1 MKVKITLK
9 DPQKECLD
17 KVTSDLSLENNEKTI
32 HKLIHGIFELN
43 QNDDV
48 FGDYRCVGDCYTTEQ
63 SVEIELDDET
73 VSKIKGIF
81 QKYDFD
87 DYDSEEEEISKI
99 IRSMINFAD
108 EEEDIKTIFTSWGRC
123 KMGIIILWKEVN
135 ILPMKRGFKSSYV
148 LNPLKIEDIISCWWF
163 EMNDDVLLDYHLK
176 DWLER

>member
-32 HKLIHGIFELN
+32 HQLIHGIFELN

-48 FGDYRCVGDCYTTEQ
+48 FGDYRCVGDCYSTEQ

-99 IRSMINFAD
+99 IRSMINFVD
-108 EEEDIKTIFTSWGRC
+108 EEEDIKTIF
-123 KMGIIILWKEVN
+123 KA
-135 ILPMKRGFKSSYV
+135 
-148 LNPLKIEDIISCWWF
+148 
-163 EMNDDVLLDYHLK
+163 
-176 DWLER
+176 

>member
-1 MKVKITLK
+1 MKVNITLK

-32 HKLIHGIFELN
+32 HKLIHCIFELN

-48 FGDYRCVGDCYTTEQ
+48 FGDYRCVGDCYLTEQ

-81 QKYDFD
+81 QNYDFD
-87 DYDSEEEEISKI
+87 DYESEEEEISKI

-108 EEEDIKTIFTSWGRC
+108 EEEDIKTIFTS
-123 KMGIIILWKEVN
+123 
-135 ILPMKRGFKSSYV
+135 
-148 LNPLKIEDIISCWWF
+148 
-163 EMNDDVLLDYHLK
+163 
-176 DWLER
+176 

>member
-48 FGDYRCVGDCYTTEQ
+48 FGDYRCVGDCYYTEQ

-108 EEEDIKTIFTSWGRC
+108 EEENIKTIFTS
-123 KMGIIILWKEVN
+123 
-135 ILPMKRGFKSSYV
+135 
-148 LNPLKIEDIISCWWF
+148 
-163 EMNDDVLLDYHLK
+163 
-176 DWLER
+176 

>member
-9 DPQKECLD
+9 EPQKECLD
-17 KVTSDLSLENNEKTI
+17 KVKSDLSLENHEKTI

-43 QNDDV
+43 QDDEV
-48 FGDYRCVGDCYTTEQ
+48 FGDYRCVGDCYSTDQ
-63 SVEIELDDET
+63 FVEIELDDET

-108 EEEDIKTIFTSWGRC
+108 EEENIETIFTS
-123 KMGIIILWKEVN
+123 
-135 ILPMKRGFKSSYV
+135 
-148 LNPLKIEDIISCWWF
+148 
-163 EMNDDVLLDYHLK
+163 
-176 DWLER
+176 

>member
-1 MKVKITLK
+1 MKVNITLK

-32 HKLIHGIFELN
+32 HKLIHGILELN

-48 FGDYRCVGDCYTTEQ
+48 FGDYRCVGDCYSTEQ

-73 VSKIKGIF
+73 VSKIKDIF

-99 IRSMINFAD
+99 IRSMINFVD
-108 EEEDIKTIFTSWGRC
+108 EEEDIKTIF
-123 KMGIIILWKEVN
+123 KA
-135 ILPMKRGFKSSYV
+135 
-148 LNPLKIEDIISCWWF
+148 
-163 EMNDDVLLDYHLK
+163 
-176 DWLER
+176 

>member
-1 MKVKITLK
+1 MKVNITLK
-9 DPQKECLD
+9 DQQKECLD

-48 FGDYRCVGDCYTTEQ
+48 FGDYRCVGDCHSTEQ

-73 VSKIKGIF
+73 VSKIKDIF

-87 DYDSEEEEISKI
+87 DYVSEEEEISKI

-108 EEEDIKTIFTSWGRC
+108 EEEEIKTVFTS
-123 KMGIIILWKEVN
+123 
-135 ILPMKRGFKSSYV
+135 
-148 LNPLKIEDIISCWWF
+148 
-163 EMNDDVLLDYHLK
+163 
-176 DWLER
+176 

>member
-9 DPQKECLD
+9 EPQKECLD
-17 KVTSDLSLENNEKTI
+17 KVKSDLSLENHEKTI

-48 FGDYRCVGDCYTTEQ
+48 FGDYRCVGDCYSTEQ

-108 EEEDIKTIFTSWGRC
+108 EEEDIKTIFTS
-123 KMGIIILWKEVN
+123 
-135 ILPMKRGFKSSYV
+135 
-148 LNPLKIEDIISCWWF
+148 
-163 EMNDDVLLDYHLK
+163 
-176 DWLER
+176 

>member
-43 QNDDV
+43 QNENV
-48 FGDYRCVGDCYTTEQ
+48 FGDYRCVGDCYNTEQ

-108 EEEDIKTIFTSWGRC
+108 EEEDIKTIFTS
-123 KMGIIILWKEVN
+123 
-135 ILPMKRGFKSSYV
+135 
-148 LNPLKIEDIISCWWF
+148 
-163 EMNDDVLLDYHLK
+163 
-176 DWLER
+176 

>member
-1 MKVKITLK
+1 MKVNITLK

-43 QNDDV
+43 QDDEV
-48 FGDYRCVGDCYTTEQ
+48 FGDYRCVGDCYSTDQ

-108 EEEDIKTIFTSWGRC
+108 EEEDIKTIFTS
-123 KMGIIILWKEVN
+123 
-135 ILPMKRGFKSSYV
+135 
-148 LNPLKIEDIISCWWF
+148 
-163 EMNDDVLLDYHLK
+163 
-176 DWLER
+176 

>member
-9 DPQKECLD
+9 DSQKECLD

-48 FGDYRCVGDCYTTEQ
+48 FGDYRCVGDCYSTEQ

-108 EEEDIKTIFTSWGRC
+108 EEEDIKTIFTS
-123 KMGIIILWKEVN
+123 
-135 ILPMKRGFKSSYV
+135 
-148 LNPLKIEDIISCWWF
+148 
-163 EMNDDVLLDYHLK
+163 
-176 DWLER
+176 